1 MKILQNFWLKVL
13 TCNFSSKISNFLYN
27 IVKYSKQTNMI
38 VQWARRILKC
48 TMDDVYAEFTYFSRR
63 LNFVIEL
70 NKFCTVTNLN
80 VIIWLNREILPN
92 FPAIYHRLSIC
103 QELKFDV
110 IHLLQ
115 NPHHVFNSLIKR
127 GSISLNSADGSNI
140 QEMLKFI
147 C

>member
-80 VIIWLNREILPN
+80 VII
-92 FPAIYHRLSIC
+92 
-103 QELKFDV
+103 
-110 IHLLQ
+110 
-115 NPHHVFNSLIKR
+115 
-127 GSISLNSADGSNI
+127 
-140 QEMLKFI
+140 
-147 C
+147 